1 MKRSK
6 IILCIAAL
14 LLFAVLLSS
23 CGATKISP
31 IKNLSKVL
39 NADYDL
45 AYESYK
51 EGSELKE
58 LKGYKPVMHYND
70 ATGDEELYHSD
81 EFLIF
86 FKVET
91 DGKTT
96 QKVFSFRSGSVIL
109 ELKNTKDTAYSVD
122 FVEDQLTGEDQ
133 PVFVVTKTVI
143 DTESEEEDVEPE
155 VTYTLYD
162 ATAQEVAKSE
172 IASDVKVVADYIIFN
187 YVAYTADKDGKLT
200 KAFDLPEYMNVDF
213 IVYYNDVYF
222 YSADEMGVYVYDT
235 QFNRVSAWFVP
246 EYDDESL
253 YDLDMFILNNGDIL
267 VQYMVVLD
275 EDAAKYDITTVV
287 DGETLKIDL
296 ASVLVSAKN
305 GKAKTLELDYI
316 IDNIE
321 SNYDLYDEDED
332 DNAFTNGFE
341 NIAYICPI
349 VDGKILNSPADRD
362 VVLMNNKAKIT
373 KSLKVVDY
381 QVAEVPTKISDGR
394 YAVSTLDGGMVVIDE
409 KGEVIHSINNFG
421 FDDIVGAYFVGERAI
436 YDMDLNVAYDLAV
449 KNVEVVEVIGDTIF
463 IKKGTAK
470 EYSIIS
476 LCGGEEKTVYTY
488 TEDTEKLLVFTNGMY
503 YLVDEDGNYEYFN
516 EKGESLVK
524 ISDEHGVFAKS
535 EEHGVIVF
543 KTADIVDAK
552 YYVIKK

>member
-6 IILCIAAL
+6 IILCVAAL

-51 EGSELKE
+51 EGSELSA
-58 LKGYKPVMHYND
+58 LKGYQPVMHYNENSD
-70 ATGDEELYHSD
+70 SDELYHSE

-91 DGKTT
+91 DGNIT
-96 QKVFSFRSGSVIL
+96 QKVFSLRSGSVIL
-109 ELKNTKDTAYSVD
+109 ELKNTKDTFYSVE
-122 FVEDQLTGEDQ
+122 FVEDELTDEDQ
-133 PVFVVTKTVI
+133 PVFIVTKTVI
-143 DTESEEEDVEPE
+143 DTEAEEDVDPE
-155 VTYTLYD
+155 VTYILYD

-172 IASDVKVVADYIIFN
+172 IASDVEVVADYIIFD

-200 KAFDLPEYMNVDF
+200 KAFDVPEYMNVDF

-222 YSADEMGVYVYDT
+222 YSGDESGVYVYDT

-246 EYDDESL
+246 EYDDASI

-275 EDAAKYDITTVV
+275 EDAAKYDITIVK
-287 DGETLKIDL
+287 DGETLKLDL
-296 ASVLVSAKN
+296 VSVLVSAKN
-305 GKAKTLELDYI
+305 GKAKTLELEYV
-316 IDNIE
+316 IDNLE

-332 DNAFTNGFE
+332 DNVFTDGFE
-341 NIAYICPI
+341 NIAYISPI
-349 VDGKILNSPADRD
+349 VDGKILKSPADKD

-409 KGEVIHSINNFG
+409 KGKVIHSINNFD
-421 FDDIVGAYFVGERAI
+421 FSNIVGAYFIGERAI
-436 YDMDLNVAYDLAV
+436 YDMNLEVAYDLAV
-449 KNVEVVEVIGDTIF
+449 KNVEVIQVIGDTIF
-463 IKKGTAK
+463 VKKGTDK

-476 LCGGEEKTVYTY
+476 LCDGEEKTVYTY
-488 TEDTEKLLVFTNGMY
+488 TKDTKKEFKFADGMY

-524 ISDEHGVFAKS
+524 ITAEHAVFATS
-535 EEHGVIVF
+535 EEYGVVVF
-543 KTADIVDAK
+543 KTADILDAK